1 MSSFLAPWP
10 ERSGTSYAYA
20 AAFGNRGR
28 ANQTRGGPRSCAT
41 KHADSV
47 MHFMHCMHAVGP
59 GRSSMCECSKRAE
72 HHPSRERT
80 SGSAGRVSS
89 GWRAT
94 NEGTGTTKAP
104 STKSAKRDGES
115 AITNPTNGMNVG
127 SRNCGHWFDRFA
139 DPFLRVMRGFRGMAK
154 LAVTRRIERAGQTG
168 QIAYR
173 CSL

>member
-1 MSSFLAPWP
+1 LH
-10 ERSGTSYAYA
+10 
-20 AAFGNRGR
+20 RGR
-28 ANQTRGGPRSCAT
+28 SEAGP
-41 KHADSV
+41 V
-47 MHFMHCMHAVGP
+47 MHMRRLLGTAAERTKLAAVQGVVP
-59 GRSSMCECSKRAE
+59 PNTQIPLCILCTVCTLSALVEARWTRCSKSAE

-94 NEGTGTTKAP
+94 NEGTGTTKGP

-154 LAVTRRIERAGQTG
+154 LAVTRRIERAGQTR

>member
-80 SGSAGRVSS
+80 SGSAARVSS
-89 GWRAT
+89 GWRAA
-94 NEGTGTTKAP
+94 NEGAGTTKAP
-104 STKSAKRDGES
+104 STKSVKRGGES
-115 AITNPTNGMNVG
+115 AITNPT
-127 SRNCGHWFDRFA
+127 SHSWLQRN
-139 DPFLRVMRGFRGMAK
+139 
-154 LAVTRRIERAGQTG
+154 GQTG
-168 QIAYR
+168 SHEANRASGANSIPMFTIRRGFPA
-173 CSL
+173 